1 MITQKWLK
9 ANGAPASFVEWLR
22 WKLERNHVDRMSK
35 ASVMKY
41 LTLDGC
47 VEWIVWLRTATEA
60 KIMRRALEEFKQGDR
75 VIFNGKRYGG
85 SHYFDM
91 PHNHLTSPIRY
102 GVNFRP
108 FIYSGPS
115 LRQKVRGCVGR
126 IVALNGTAA
135 RVRFERNVGGWGS
148 RQRYQDC
155 DPRDL
160 LKVARSLKRG

>member
-9 ANGAPASFVEWLR
+9 ANGASTSFVEWLR
-22 WKLERNHVDRMSK
+22 WKLERNHTDRMSK

-75 VIFNGKRYGG
+75 VIFNTKRYGG
-85 SHYFDM
+85 SHYMDM
-91 PHNHLTSPIRY
+91 PHNRLTNPARY
-102 GVNFRP
+102 SVNFRP
-108 FIYSGPS
+108 FIYGPGS
-115 LRQKVRGCVGR
+115 KFKECVGR
-126 IVALNGTAA
+126 IVALNGIAA
-135 RVRFERNVGGWGS
+135 RVRFERDVRGWGS
-148 RQRYQDC
+148 RNRYQDC

-160 LKVARSLKRG
+160 VKVTGKRG